1 MNDKNKIIPLIV
13 FVCVF
18 VIVFG
23 MFYLFGN
30 KKTKD
35 SYSCYDYETEK
46 TYTFDTEEEMHQV
59 CDNLNGGEEDK
70 LLSDYLIYDDIVK
83 SNEKGFAMI
92 PYINDDKELSI
103 IIAISDC
110 KNPDKAKADAKK
122 WFSDHSYNINDYNID
137 YEYPCEV
144 E

>member
-1 MNDKNKIIPLIV
+1 MNDKYKIVPLIV
-13 FVCVF
+13 FVLVF
-18 VIVFG
+18 IIVIG
-23 MFYLFGN
+23 MFYLFNN
-30 KKTKD
+30 KEDKME
-35 SYSCYDYETEK
+35 YSCYDYETEK
-46 TYTFDTEEEMHQV
+46 TYTFETEEEMHKV
-59 CDNLNGGEEDK
+59 CDKLNGGEEDQ

-83 SNEKGFAMI
+83 SNEESFAMI
-92 PYINDDKELSI
+92 PYMNDDKELAI